1 MEIKQKIE
9 ILFNSGLSGY
19 AIAKETGV
27 NQSSISKFMNGT
39 RPIENMTLETAQ
51 KLSDLY
57 DKRIND
63 VELPANY
70 DVIKKVFRLEF
81 KEILESQLDLYK
93 ESPNTDDKLMFNYLY
108 HEFDKVMHDNQT
120 IYEIGDL
127 VNNMVE
133 PSQQMIDE
141 L

>member
-9 ILFNSGLSGY
+9 ILLNSGLSGY
-19 AIAKETGV
+19 SIAKESGV
-27 NQSSISKFMNGT
+27 DQSVINKLMNGQRDISK
-39 RPIENMTLETAQ
+39 LSLDSAQ

-70 DVIKKVFRLEF
+70 DIIKKVFRLEF
-81 KEILESQLDLYK
+81 KEILESQLGLYN
-93 ESPNTDDKLMFNYLY
+93 ESPNSDDKLMFNYLF
-108 HEFDKVMHDNQT
+108 HEFHKTLNDNQT
-120 IYEIGDL
+120 IYEVGDL

-133 PSQQMIDE
+133 PSQQLIDE